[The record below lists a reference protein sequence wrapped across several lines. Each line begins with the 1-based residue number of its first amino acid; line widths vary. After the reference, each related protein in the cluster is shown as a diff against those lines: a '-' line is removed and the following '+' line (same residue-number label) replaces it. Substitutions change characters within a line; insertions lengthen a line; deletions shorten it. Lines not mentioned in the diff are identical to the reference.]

1 MNDPQPTA
9 ALTRSD
15 GLRVTAFRIG
25 KMIPLPFVGQPTEAL
40 LTRAPTGC
48 LLNRKKRRAPLPRR
62 PTSLLSF
69 TLCPCRGGLFAEQAL
84 SVSPVKNIIM
94 TAELVK
100 DRLNAV
106 PFCRVDIKFECMSPY
121 VQ

>member
-9 ALTRSD
+9 ALTRFD

-40 LTRAPTGC
+40 LRALRRAASCTA
-48 LLNRKKRRAPLPRR
+48 KQRRAPLPRR
-62 PTSLLSF
+62 PPSLLSF

-106 PFCRVDIKFECMSPY
+106 PVCRVDIKFECMSPY